1 MLRQTRRS
9 RSDAGACF
17 GEGVPLELPPEE
29 MVQTADQPTPAEPAH
44 AHAAFRRREAPPKPA
59 PVATPIGTSAK
70 PSAPMAA
77 PVAPPVPARAP
88 RSGPRRTRV
97 VVRKVAPLSVLKFS
111 LLFYVCLMLI
121 VFFAMVI
128 VYGVL
133 SAAGAIDSLEKI
145 LGYVFGTGT
154 TSTSGA
160 EPLEINGRAVFTWG
174 LFGGLVF
181 AVIWSLINVFIA
193 LLYNLISDIVG
204 GVEVTL
210 AERPSR

>member
-1 MLRQTRRS
+1 VT
-9 RSDAGACF
+9 
-17 GEGVPLELPPEE
+17 
-29 MVQTADQPTPAEPAH
+29 
-44 AHAAFRRREAPPKPA
+44 
-59 PVATPIGTSAK
+59 
-70 PSAPMAA
+70 
-77 PVAPPVPARAP
+77 
-88 RSGPRRTRV
+88 
-97 VVRKVAPLSVLKFS
+97 VRKVAPLSVLKFS
-111 LLFYVCLMLI
+111 LLFYTCLMLI

-133 SAAGAIDSLEKI
+133 SAAGAIDSLEKV

-160 EPLEINGRAVFTWG
+160 EPLEIDGRALFAWG
-174 LFGGLVF
+174 LFGGLVL

-210 AERPSR
+210 AERSPR